1 MKAITL
7 PAPAKINLGFSIL
20 GRLPNGYH
28 EVKTIY
34 TQVSLFD
41 TLEIEGAIENKIE
54 IHSEKSD
61 IPTDEKNL
69 VYQAAEL
76 IKNVGKVKK
85 GVKIF
90 LKKRI
95 PVGSGLGGGSADAAQ
110 TLVGLNKIWRL
121 NLNKSQLIELGKQIG
136 ADVAYQTIGGLKMEI
151 QGGEEA
157 GKLTNLGRL
166 PQCFIVLCFPEIV
179 ITSQKAYSS
188 VEYDKIGGNDLTALI
203 KALKEGNLKRIG
215 ASLYNDFEAW
225 TFKKYPVIRKIKVD
239 MIEYGALGSLMSGKG
254 SSVFGIFAD
263 KKRAEWATNFLKK
276 DFSQTFLVKPL

>member
-1 MKAITL
+1 MKTMTL
-7 PAPAKINLGFSIL
+7 PAPAKINLGLSIL

-95 PVGSGLGGGSADAAQ
+95 PVGSGLGGGSADAAA
-110 TLVGLNKIWRL
+110 TLAGLNQLWEL
-121 NLNKSQLIELGKQIG
+121 NLSLDQLIKTAKLIG
-136 ADVAYQTIGGLKMEI
+136 ADVAYHLIGGVQLEI
-151 QGGEEA
+151 QGGERA
-157 GKLTNLGRL
+157 GRFTSLGNLPTCSIL
-166 PQCFIVLCFPEIV
+166 VCFPDME
-179 ITSQKAYSS
+179 ITSSQAYSQI
-188 VEYDKIGGNDLTALI
+188 EYDKIGKNNLSLLI
-203 KALKEGNLKRIG
+203 KAIKNEDLNEIAKN
-215 ASLYNDFEAW
+215 LYNDFEDW
-225 TFKKYPVIRKIKVD
+225 TLKKYPVIRKIKVD
-239 MIEYGALGSLMSGKG
+239 MIKYGVLGSLMSGKG
-254 SSVFGIFAD
+254 SAVFGIFD
-263 KKRAEWATNFLKK
+263 SPKKAKVATDLLKK
-276 DFSQTFLVKPL
+276 DFPKTHLVKPL